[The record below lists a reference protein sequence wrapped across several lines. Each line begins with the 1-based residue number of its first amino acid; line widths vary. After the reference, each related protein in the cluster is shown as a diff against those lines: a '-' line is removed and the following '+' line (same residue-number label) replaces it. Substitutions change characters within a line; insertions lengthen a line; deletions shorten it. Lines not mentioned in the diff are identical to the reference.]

1 MGFDD
6 DMIEAGFWDGND
18 YLDYLIDEGDRA
30 LQDIYDKQEVFCS
43 KSDEKLAREK
53 EEKAKYLRII
63 HHMNF

>member
-30 LQDIYDKQEVFCS
+30 LQDIYDKQEVFWAQGGLSVADGCRC
-43 KSDEKLAREK
+43 LTK
-53 EEKAKYLRII
+53 ELDMIAC
-63 HHMNF
+63 